1 MKDNEIES
9 LKLSRAGVLI
19 FSAPSGA
26 GKSTVVQHLMN
37 KYPFLGFSV
46 SATSRK
52 PRGEEVNGKEYHF
65 LTVKEFKEKIKNN
78 EFVEYEEVYDG
89 LYYGTLKSEVERLG
103 SQGKV
108 LVFDIDVKGGI
119 TLKRIYGPDALS
131 VFIMPPS
138 TKALRDRL
146 TTRGTETPEAIEK
159 RVAKAN
165 EEIGFSGQFDQIIIN
180 DVLDE
185 CLTEAENIV
194 EKFYLGLK

>member
-1 MKDNEIES
+1 MKGKERGS
-9 LKLSRAGVLI
+9 SKLSRAGVII

-37 KYPFLGFSV
+37 KYAFLGFSV

-52 PRGEEVNGKEYHF
+52 PRGKEVDGKEYHF
-65 LTVKEFKEKIKNN
+65 LTVQEFKEKIKKN
-78 EFVEYEEVYDG
+78 EFVEYEEVYEG

-103 SQGKV
+103 NQGKV
-108 LVFDIDVKGGI
+108 VVFDIDVKGGI
-119 TLKRIYGPDALS
+119 TLKKIYGPDALS
-131 VFIMPPS
+131 IFIMPPS

-146 TTRGTETPEAIEK
+146 TARGTETPEAIEK

-165 EEIGFSGQFDQIIIN
+165 EEIEFSGQFDQIIIN
-180 DVLDE
+180 DILDE

-194 EKFYLGLK
+194 EKFYMGLK